1 MTNMD
6 TIVNVTGGKGGNA
19 FLLLGNEKTALIDCG
34 MAYCASQLISNIK
47 QYLNN
52 RKLDYILISHSHYD
66 HLGAVPFL
74 KTEWPNSEVCG
85 AGYAERILKR
95 ENALATIRKL
105 SEQAAKLFHAGE
117 LTWYDDAL
125 MKVDTIIRDGDILE
139 LGGLR
144 IEVLETLGHTR
155 CSLSFLVNNETLF
168 LSESTG
174 YLSASGKLYPGF
186 ITSCADTLASIEKCR
201 KVKPR
206 FIISPHY
213 GLVNDSDAAC
223 YWQNCITAVRETKEF
238 ILRLAE
244 QGYEEEQ
251 ILHRYEQEFRD
262 EQSRLEQP
270 LTAFMLNA
278 QNMIKTVLR
287 EKPLSE
293 PTY

>member
-1 MTNMD
+1 MD

-19 FLLLGNEKTALIDCG
+19 FLLLGDEKTALIDCG
-34 MAYCASQLISNIK
+34 MAYCAAQLINNIK

-52 RKLDYILISHSHYD
+52 RTLDYILISHSHYD

-74 KTEWPNSEVCG
+74 KQVWPDSQVCG
-85 AGYAERILKR
+85 AEYAERILKR

-105 SEQAAKLFHAGE
+105 SEQAAGLFHAGE
-117 LTWYDDAL
+117 LAWYDDAL
-125 MKVDTIIRDGDILE
+125 MKVDTIIGDGDIIE
-139 LGGLR
+139 LGGLPVK
-144 IEVLETLGHTR
+144 VLATPGHTR

-174 YLSASGKLYPGF
+174 YMSASGNLYPGF

-213 GLVNDSDAAC
+213 GVVNDSDAAG

-262 EQSRLEQP
+262 EQSRQEQP

-287 EKPLSE
+287 EKA
-293 PTY
+293 